1 MDFCDVLISYRYYTV
16 IEFNIQILFKV
27 CLGLP
32 LVDIVLMVLPPKKT
46 DNVAITH
53 TKGI

>member
-1 MDFCDVLISYRYYTV
+1 MDFRDVLISYRYYTV
-16 IEFNIQILFKV
+16 IEFKRQILFKV
-27 CLGLP
+27 CLGLS
-32 LVDIVLMVLPPKKT
+32 LVDIVLMVLPKKT